1 MSKPHKSAFL
11 VFLAILGLK
20 AISAQNEEER
30 SKSAVPGSGLLVN
43 HPACQSDIL
52 ALSKRYFSILD
63 QSSKFIQFFT
73 FSCGLTKDDL
83 QNDFAALAC
92 AQDRPPE
99 QFEAISET
107 CEQVLWRFKLNLTTS
122 TVFLNQIDK
131 ACSRD
136 RQKLE
141 DCKNTHPGKENA
153 GHFMSCL
160 INLKLEGNFKPGCN
174 DFLTQVEA
182 VIFSDYNLIADFATV
197 CQEDIEGQLCGNV
210 RRKMHPNKSEIFY
223 HHSQGFV
230 WECLSK
236 HVDQVKPECKAE
248 ILHIAELQSDDYH
261 LDRTLYF
268 ACKKDRK
275 SICKDVQ
282 SGEGR
287 ILHCLLENKV
297 NDEMSNECK
306 VQLQR
311 RQKLASENFKISRGL
326 VKACKEEIKSNG
338 CKKHVKNT
346 EAKTVKMAEILL
358 CLEGNRVI

>member
-1 MSKPHKSAFL
+1 M
-11 VFLAILGLK
+11 
-20 AISAQNEEER
+20 
-30 SKSAVPGSGLLVN
+30 
-43 HPACQSDIL
+43 
-52 ALSKRYFSILD
+52 
-63 QSSKFIQFFT
+63 
-73 FSCGLTKDDL
+73 
-83 QNDFAALAC
+83 
-92 AQDRPPE
+92 
-99 QFEAISET
+99 
-107 CEQVLWRFKLNLTTS
+107 
-122 TVFLNQIDK
+122 
-131 ACSRD
+131 
-136 RQKLE
+136 
-141 DCKNTHPGKENA
+141 
-153 GHFMSCL
+153 
-160 INLKLEGNFKPGCN
+160 
-174 DFLTQVEA
+174 TQVEA

-268 ACKKDRK
+268 ACKKDRQ

-297 NDEMSNECK
+297 NDEMSNGCK

-338 CKKHVKNT
+338 CKKTVKNT
-346 EAKTVKMAEILL
+346 EAKTVKLAEILL
-358 CLEGNRVI
+358 CLEGNLSI